1 PHQALNPLA
10 SGPAAL
16 GPPAD
21 PPGGLLA
28 AHQEAVAA
36 AVLVDTS
43 ASPPAAEVDTV
54 VFIVSSAVQG
64 LDAKN
69 VTVADTAGTVL
80 SAPGS
85 AGAGATGDAET
96 RQRQDLE
103 ATLTSDVQRL
113 VSTATG
119 KPGAVVVHAALNF
132 DQRSTQVESY
142 DPKASTPLNQ
152 ATTTETLTG

>member
-54 VFIVSSAVQG
+54 VFVVSSAVQG

-69 VTVADTAGTVL
+69 VTVADTSGTVL
-80 SAPGS
+80 SAPGA
-85 AGAGATGDAET
+85 AGGGATGDAQT

-103 ATLTSDVQRL
+103 AGLTSDVQRL

-119 KPGAVVVHAALNF
+119 KPGPVVAPAALNCE
-132 DQRSTQVESY
+132 QRTSR
-142 DPKASTPLNQ
+142 
-152 ATTTETLTG
+152 